1 MSTVFYISAMSFRG
15 LLRKSRPM
23 FSTSSIQDNAVVAV
37 SFSRTPIGNFGGVL
51 STLSA
56 TRLGSL
62 SVEAAITKCGIDKS
76 LIEECFIGNVVSA
89 GLGQAP
95 ARQSVLGAGLPNT
108 TPCTTINKVCASGMK
123 ATMLA
128 SLSIS
133 SGYRNVVLAG
143 GMESMSNIPHYLLNS
158 RTGYRLGHQTIT
170 DGLIHDG
177 LWDVYNNQHMGNC
190 GETCATTY
198 NISRQAQDD
207 FAKLSNERAI
217 DAWATGN

>member
-1 MSTVFYISAMSFRG
+1 MSLFRG
-15 LLRKSRPM
+15 LQIQSRRL
-23 FSTSSIQDNAVVAV
+23 FSNSSIPDNAVVAV
-37 SFSRTPIGNFGGVL
+37 SFSRTPIGNFSGAL
-51 STLSA
+51 SSLSA
-56 TRLGSL
+56 TRLGSV
-62 SVEAAITKCGIDKS
+62 SIEAAIAKCGIDKN
-76 LIEECFIGNVVSA
+76 LIEEAFIGNVVSA

-95 ARQSVLGAGLPNT
+95 ARQAVLGAGLPNT
-108 TPCTTINKVCASGMK
+108 IPCTTINKVCASGMK

-133 SGYRNVVLAG
+133 SGYRKIVLAG

-158 RTGYRLGHQTIT
+158 RTGYRLGNQTIT

-190 GETCATTY
+190 GETCATKY

-207 FAKLSNERAI
+207 FAKLSNDRAI
-217 DAWATGN
+217 EAWATGNS